1 MRVRLEAVSLLR
13 NTRGNG
19 CGQGLPRTYRFAVQP
34 VQLAGVGLVEMMLC
48 AAAVGWLGLIVG
60 IRCAIFV
67 LLSVTRLVRDSRKR
81 AASRQ

>member
-1 MRVRLEAVSLLR
+1 MARAFRGRTVSQFNL
-13 NTRGNG
+13 
-19 CGQGLPRTYRFAVQP
+19 Y
-34 VQLAGVGLVEMMLC
+34 QLAGVGLVEMMLC

-60 IRCAIFV
+60 IRCAILV